1 MREKKFGSGKEI
13 ASVRAV
19 AIGTLAGA
27 FLCAALMAACAAGFS
42 ASGRLPQQM
51 IYAVTL
57 AIIAIS
63 SFFSGFVAAKLARER
78 GLLLGGLSALLLAII
93 FLLCGLLILK
103 QVLTANAATK
113 LLIMVISGAIGGI
126 LSVNRKGK
134 RPKSTG
140 KPKRIRRV

>member
-1 MREKKFGSGKEI
+1 MCRFNGSMC
-13 ASVRAV
+13 RW
-19 AIGTLAGA
+19 
-27 FLCAALMAACAAGFS
+27 FS

-78 GLLLGGLSALLLAII
+78 GLLFGRPVRSFIGNH

-113 LLIMVISGAIGGI
+113 LLIMVISGAIGGFC
-126 LSVNRKGK
+126 L
-134 RPKSTG
+134 
-140 KPKRIRRV
+140 